1 MTTTTSPEKFL
12 ENFTQLTAAQQHAEI
27 ASLWK
32 YFTPKDKKFIR
43 SVLSHAERWYPLPGP
58 QTMALEMLQV
68 CDVVGFGGAAGGG
81 KSDLGIGVALTRHT
95 RSAIFRRE
103 SKELTA
109 IEDRIEEILGN
120 KQGWNGQKGIW
131 RFAPGKQ
138 VEFGSC
144 KDVGDEQKYQGRP
157 KDFLLLD
164 EATNFMESQARFL
177 MGWVRTTDPDQH
189 CATLMTFN
197 PPQDSDG
204 EWVISYFAPWLD
216 PNHLVPAAPGE
227 IRYFLMM
234 GGKEIEWPNGDPVM
248 FEGEELTPQSRTFIP
263 SRISDNP
270 YLLGTGYMT
279 QLQAMPE
286 PLRSQMLYGDFQA
299 GRGEDP
305 WRVCPTAWVE
315 AAMNRWRKR
324 DEKGTMDS
332 IGVDVARG
340 GKDDTAIAKRH
351 GRWFDKP
358 VVHPGGETPDG
369 SKTAALIFAEIR
381 DHAPV
386 HIETDGIGVS
396 PYDFL
401 VEMGIQAEPIVSGQ
415 PRPVGK
421 DASGRLG
428 FLTMRSMFWW
438 HMREALDP
446 NNQNPI
452 ALPPVDRLR
461 TELCA
466 PRWSMRG
473 LNIYVE
479 SREDIVKRI
488 GYSPD
493 LATAYCLALME
504 TPRLRQYTHR
514 AYSDQRGTYNP
525 FANMHRSR

>member
-1 MTTTTSPEKFL
+1 MMDSHRVL
-12 ENFTQLTAAQQHAEI
+12 EDFVKLPPIEQHEQI
-27 ASLWK
+27 NSLWQ
-32 YFTPKDKKFIR
+32 YFSPKDKRFIQTLLR
-43 SVLSHAERWYPLPGP
+43 QADRWYPLPGP
-58 QTMALEMLQV
+58 QTMASEMLEI

-81 KSDLGIGVALTRHT
+81 KSDLGIGHALTKQT

-109 IEDRIEEILGN
+109 IEDRIEELMGN
-120 KQGWNGQKGIW
+120 KNGWNGQKGIW

-138 VEFGSC
+138 IEFGSC

-177 MGWVRTTDPDQH
+177 MGWVRTTNPKQH
-189 CATLMTFN
+189 CCTLMTFN

-204 EWVISYFAPWLD
+204 EWVIKYFAPWLD
-216 PNHLVPAAPGE
+216 PDHLAPAAPGE

-234 GGKEIEWPNGDPVM
+234 GGKEIEWPDGEPVM
-248 FEGEELTPQSRTFIP
+248 FEGEKLTPQSRTFIP

-305 WRVCPTAWVE
+305 WRVCPSAWVD
-315 AAMNRWRKR
+315 AAMARWKKR
-324 DEKGTMDS
+324 DSKGTMTS
-332 IGVDVARG
+332 LGVDVARG
-340 GKDDTAIAKRH
+340 GKDDTVIFKRH
-351 GRWFDKP
+351 DSWFDKP

-369 SKTAALIFAEIR
+369 NKTASLVFAEIR

-386 HIETDGIGVS
+386 HIEVDGIGAS

-401 VEMGIQAEPIVSGQ
+401 VEMGIQAEPITSGQ
-415 PRPVGK
+415 SRPPGK
-421 DASGRLG
+421 DESGRLG
-428 FLTMRSMFWW
+428 FLTMRTKFWW
-438 HMREALDP
+438 RMREALDP
-446 NNQNPI
+446 NNANPI
-452 ALPPVDRLR
+452 ALPPDPRLK

-466 PRWSMRG
+466 PRWSMRAM
-473 LNIYVE
+473 NIYVE
-479 SREDIVKRI
+479 SRDEIIKRI

-493 LATAYCLALME
+493 LATACCLALIDS
-504 TPRLRQYTHR
+504 PRLRQYTNR
-514 AYSDQRGTYNP
+514 AYEDRRGEYNP
-525 FANMHRSR
+525 FERMHHK